1 MKIEHFRYLVE
12 IDKYHTISAAAKAL
26 YMGQTT
32 LSSIVKSMEEEL
44 GYSIF
49 QRTPKGVVL
58 TQKGEQLME
67 LAREITDKYEE
78 VMVLKSEAAVISY
91 PLNILFAPS
100 LAENLPLE
108 LNQTL
113 REIDA
118 TSLFKFSIA
127 HRDRILSEVLNDSAN
142 IGVTYLF
149 ADEYVDMV
157 YSAAKY
163 KIDVEKIKKDKF
175 YLVVGKE
182 HRLAD
187 KKTVTLEDLRD
198 IKVASESN
206 FSFGGCERIFGSL
219 YKNAKCRTS
228 FPNADLICR
237 ALQHQDLAALLPGN
251 LIAASID
258 RDMYSVM
265 ELEGLDAPNEILIC
279 VIHKEKSNMNSLE
292 KQAVRIIKDYI
303 KNLNL
308 QEL

>member
-26 YMGQTT
+26 YMGQPT